1 MQALK
6 EILSSNGIKPTC
18 QRLKILEYL
27 QGSRAHPT
35 VDKIY
40 HDVVKDMPTISKT
53 TVYNTL
59 NALAEKNIVT
69 PISITGTEVRF
80 DFSERG
86 NHHHFLCEK
95 CHKIMDMQVICPNLE
110 KREINGNIIK
120 ELHGYFKGIC
130 AGCAKKKG
138 R

>member
-6 EILSSNGIKPTC
+6 EILLSKGIKPTY
-18 QRLKILEYL
+18 QRLKILKYL
-27 QGSRAHPT
+27 QKSCAHPT
-35 VDKIY
+35 VDRIY
-40 HDVVKDMPTISKT
+40 QDIVKDMPTMSKT

-80 DFSERG
+80 DFSGSR
-86 NHHHFLCEK
+86 HHHFLCEK
-95 CHKIMDMQVICPNLE
+95 CHKIIDMKVMCPNLE
-110 KREINGNIIK
+110 KGEINGNIIK

-130 AGCAKKKG
+130 AKCASKK
-138 R
+138 